1 MLEVHYTR
9 AFAENLALFV
19 ELMSIMVFAAELA
32 VSLAKNR
39 LYAWEMKKERVSSL
53 LLADDLFEVGCNQV
67 FQKLLPVDTGD
78 YLPCAVVVGDVS
90 RVLCQYVANDLPNRI
105 VPFFLQG
112 IIHLHHSLFSHCLIH
127 RIHLMHRIPQTIKK
141 SNVFVPSYRATVLT
155 IHIW

>member
-9 AFAENLALFV
+9 AFVENLALFV

-53 LLADDLFEVGCNQV
+53 LLSDDLFEVGRNQV

-78 YLPCAVVVGDVS
+78 HLSCAVVVGDVG
-90 RVLCQYVANDLPNRI
+90 RVLRQYVANDLTHRI
-105 VPFFLQG
+105 VPLLFQG
-112 IIHLHHSLFSHCLIH
+112 IVHLHDSLFSHCLIQLH
-127 RIHLMHRIPQTIKK
+127 HPMHRIP
-141 SNVFVPSYRATVLT
+141 
-155 IHIW
+155 